1 MISSLTIRNFK
12 SYEEATLPLSRM
24 TFLIGPN
31 ASGKSNAL
39 EALRLLNWLAKGS
52 RLDDIERN
60 ILGEDTLIRGQAS
73 DLFLDKNKNLSFDCD
88 IPLAMRNLGLSNS
101 DNFHIALG
109 IVAEKLTL
117 TEESLGQPSS
127 KNWLYSVDGI
137 PNVSTN
143 TVYVMYD
150 NFLQGGNKPRI
161 TCSSQQAIFYQ
172 LETPGRFEEKHKKSQ
187 KLIPTAT
194 KRIREALQNIVF
206 LDPNPS
212 AMRSYSFAKNDDEI
226 KENGSNVSSV
236 LYRICNQGGAEKEE
250 LLKFVCSLPEQD
262 ITDISFIKTERSDVM
277 VRLHESFGGRERVVD
292 APLLSDGTLRVLSI
306 AATLFSARDNSLVI
320 IEEVDNGVHPS
331 RAETLVNQIL
341 QIASARNLQVLIT
354 SHNPALLDAVPDK
367 ALGDVLCCYRD
378 IITGFSKI
386 MRLKD
391 LDRYPI
397 LVAQG
402 SLGQLATKRILERF
416 LKDNTTSQ
424 ERKAAALSWLDDLK
438 QEGAAQ

>member
-1 MISSLTIRNFK
+1 
-12 SYEEATLPLSRM
+12 
-24 TFLIGPN
+24 
-31 ASGKSNAL
+31 
-39 EALRLLNWLAKGS
+39 
-52 RLDDIERN
+52 
-60 ILGEDTLIRGQAS
+60 
-73 DLFLDKNKNLSFDCD
+73 
-88 IPLAMRNLGLSNS
+88 
-101 DNFHIALG
+101 
-109 IVAEKLTL
+109 
-117 TEESLGQPSS
+117 
-127 KNWLYSVDGI
+127 
-137 PNVSTN
+137 
-143 TVYVMYD
+143 
-150 NFLQGGNKPRI
+150 
-161 TCSSQQAIFYQ
+161 
-172 LETPGRFEEKHKKSQ
+172 
-187 KLIPTAT
+187 
-194 KRIREALQNIVF
+194 
-206 LDPNPS
+206 
-212 AMRSYSFAKNDDEI
+212 
-226 KENGSNVSSV
+226 
-236 LYRICNQGGAEKEE
+236 
-250 LLKFVCSLPEQD
+250 
-262 ITDISFIKTERSDVM
+262 M